1 MHSTPRVVYSRNL
14 TDGSHVRRFD
24 VEKAPTEGWQI
35 REERDDDVRQV
46 THHDW
51 HRVELAIM
59 GFTAEEAQLRE
70 RGWQDR

>member
-1 MHSTPRVVYSRNL
+1 MHSTPRVLFSRNL

-24 VEKAPTEGWQI
+24 VEKAPTNGWQI

-46 THHDW
+46 TQHDW

-59 GFTAEEAQLRE
+59 GFTAEAAQLRE